1 MQAVPVGKISE
12 AKVCRKAEGNLK
24 NFNLSKNI
32 ECKEIQGKWKIRRF
46 SYIPYI
52 SSKAGGVKVP
62 VLDAAWPLIGQ
73 HISKIPKYIFVI
85 G

>member
-32 ECKEIQGKWKIRRF
+32 ECKEIQGK
-46 SYIPYI
+46 YE
-52 SSKAGGVKVP
+52 SSLKFPAFLQNFLKG
-62 VLDAAWPLIGQ
+62 
-73 HISKIPKYIFVI
+73 
-85 G
+85 

>member
-32 ECKEIQGKWKIRRF
+32 ECKENGKSEGSLIYPTFPQKQGG
-46 SYIPYI
+46 
-52 SSKAGGVKVP
+52 SKFLYNMQPG
-62 VLDAAWPLIGQ
+62 L
-73 HISKIPKYIFVI
+73 
-85 G
+85 